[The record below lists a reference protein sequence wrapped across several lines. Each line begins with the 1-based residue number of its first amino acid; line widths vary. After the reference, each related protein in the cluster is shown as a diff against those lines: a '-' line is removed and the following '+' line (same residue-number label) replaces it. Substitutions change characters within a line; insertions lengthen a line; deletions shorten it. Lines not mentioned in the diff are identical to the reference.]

1 MAGRSRAPFGRG
13 TLGQSSYRSVG
24 GSPAQGAYAV
34 AWPVNRFGFIPKPSE
49 SIWHHSVGI
58 EIVAMLPPA
67 TSKLQ
72 LLMLW
77 GRSPPL
83 LIDGQ
88 FILTNSGNT
97 LCVSF
102 PSASFIKSCS
112 RKLLFSRLLTAIA
125 GLATGEAGRESE

>member
-1 MAGRSRAPFGRG
+1 MAGKPVRFHPEAEREYLASLSWYRDRSHVAASDFEVAVTDALGTIAAAPR
-13 TLGQSSYRSVG
+13 R
-24 GSPAQGAYAV
+24 
-34 AWPVNRFGFIPKPSE
+34 WP
-49 SIWHHSVGI
+49 
-58 EIVAMLPPA
+58 
-67 TSKLQ
+67 
-72 LLMLW
+72 
-77 GRSPPL
+77 
-83 LIDGQ
+83 